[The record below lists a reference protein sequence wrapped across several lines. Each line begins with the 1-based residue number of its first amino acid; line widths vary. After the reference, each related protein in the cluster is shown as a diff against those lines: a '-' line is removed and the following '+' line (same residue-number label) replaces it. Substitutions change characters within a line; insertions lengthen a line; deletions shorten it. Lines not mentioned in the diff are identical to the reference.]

1 MSRRII
7 PVIWG
12 KGWRFPGIGPLP
24 TFWPFMVDLRTVMV
38 LVRVPFSMLVY
49 YNEHVMRLK
58 VYWKLNLPPSWTQL
72 VVTSLC
78 HVLWLYHFLKVV
90 SCPLPSCFKVILG
103 DFHERCQ
110 GLGFL

>member
-1 MSRRII
+1 MNGRII

-58 VYWKLNLPPSWTQL
+58 VSWKSNLPPSWTRL
-72 VVTSLC
+72 VVMSLSYPIAISFFKGC
-78 HVLWLYHFLKVV
+78 VLPPSFLFQ
-90 SCPLPSCFKVILG
+90 SDSRRLS
-103 DFHERCQ
+103 
-110 GLGFL
+110 